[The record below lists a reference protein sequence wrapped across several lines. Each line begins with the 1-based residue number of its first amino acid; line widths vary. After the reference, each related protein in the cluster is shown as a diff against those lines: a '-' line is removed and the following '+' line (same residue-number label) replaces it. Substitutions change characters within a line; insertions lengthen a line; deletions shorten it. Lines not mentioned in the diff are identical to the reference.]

1 MIIFHWFTIDLPIQV
16 VIFHRFLYVHQVKL
30 TGLPLPGPSGQ
41 RTIGEGQSQIQ
52 GGREPAVP
60 WEVQIMLLEM
70 WVIHQKKWVTLWLCQ
85 NSYWKWPFIVDFSIE
100 HGDFP

>member
-1 MIIFHWFTIDLPIQV
+1 MIIFHSYVSLPEGKWLFSIDLPIQV

-41 RTIGEGQSQIQ
+41 QTIGEGQSQIQ

-60 WEVQIMLLEM
+60 WEVQIILLEM
-70 WVIHQKKWVTLWLCQ
+70 WVIHQKSGLPSGYVKIAINNGHL
-85 NSYWKWPFIVDFSIE
+85 
-100 HGDFP
+100 